1 MVRFIARTKLNI
13 NDIKEVE
20 EYKALIPE
28 NNQYEELKRAIKDQ
42 GFLFPVIVNKNGE
55 LLDGYTRLKIARE
68 LGITE
73 IPAEVYETG
82 GREEELDIIAS
93 LNLKR
98 RHLTKDE
105 LVLLIDKIH
114 EMKKRLK
121 KDNIDEQ
128 NAITGDRILP
138 VDTDKISTKQESREI
153 KEELKRLVPDV
164 QINEETIRKYL
175 QIKKEVPWL
184 IQYIG
189 DKKKGKIGIMTAYNI
204 YLLLKGKNLLDLD
217 KRIPKSELS
226 SLITDKDG
234 RKVLERDDLL
244 DLILQHKMAVS
255 QAINKLKMDKK
266 AAKSKKKSRAEEIEE
281 LEKEEEGEE
290 IESEMEQK
298 EDSGSDEYPFVGEWQ
313 QEAKEEEQALQANVK
328 NEVKIVEIGADSVI
342 EQASVIRDEMF
353 KTSLSKI
360 KDKLSDKEI
369 QRLVSVWENF
379 TNAFVAVSNYFWFN
393 AVPILRRYM
402 TQEEIEK
409 LFYEFAKSNMKFYR
423 WDEIHHGEIDYN
435 KVLKKFNEEFYGE
448 KGDEQ

>member
-1 MVRFIARTKLNI
+1 MARFVARTKLNI

-175 QIKKEVPWL
+175 QIKKEAPWL
-184 IQYIG
+184 VQYIG
-189 DKKKGKIGIMTAYNI
+189 DEKKGKIGIKKAYDI
-204 YLLLKGKNLLDLD
+204 YLLLKEKNLLDLD
-217 KRIPKSELS
+217 KRIPKPELS
-226 SLITDKDG
+226 KLVTDKDG

-244 DLILQHKMAVS
+244 QLILDHKMAVS
-255 QAINKLKMDKK
+255 QAINKIKTEEKLQR
-266 AAKSKKKSRAEEIEE
+266 SKKKSRVKDEDLDETED
-281 LEKEEEGEE
+281 EGEE
-290 IESEMEQK
+290 VETDEG
-298 EDSGSDEYPFVGEWQ
+298 EDSESNDEYDFVGEWKKAEEE
-313 QEAKEEEQALQANVK
+313 EAKQQLTPQFNKK
-328 NEVKIVEIGADSVI
+328 NSNLSFS
-342 EQASVIRDEMF
+342 Q
-353 KTSLSKI
+353 SLS
-360 KDKLSDKEI
+360 L
-369 QRLVSVWENF
+369 LC
-379 TNAFVAVSNYFWFN
+379 
-393 AVPILRRYM
+393 P
-402 TQEEIEK
+402 
-409 LFYEFAKSNMKFYR
+409 
-423 WDEIHHGEIDYN
+423 
-435 KVLKKFNEEFYGE
+435 
-448 KGDEQ
+448 